1 MFIAVTF
8 MCMIGGECRFVYDHT
23 ATTEKDCLERNAV
36 LAQLLEAND
45 DVAAYRATCVPIP
58 KEEYNAR
65 S

>member
-23 ATTEKDCLERNAV
+23 ATTEAQCMERNQV

-45 DVAAYRATCVPIP
+45 NVTAYRGGCVPIP
-58 KEEYNAR
+58 KENYAR